1 MITST
6 EMNPAVAEV
15 FLDASYA
22 IALTSP
28 RDQHH
33 ADALR
38 LADQLDAS
46 RTPMVTTRAVLLEVG
61 NAFARLDRRP
71 VGAALLDS
79 LERDPDVEIIP
90 LSEELYQQGVEL
102 YRRYSDKD
110 WGLTDCISFV
120 VMRARGL
127 RDALTS
133 DDHFR
138 QAGFRALLHEQ

>member
-1 MITST
+1 MIIST
-6 EMNPAVAEV
+6 ERNPGVAEV

-38 LADQLDAS
+38 LADRLESS

-61 NAFARLDRRP
+61 NAFARIDRRS

-79 LERDPDVEIIP
+79 LERDPDVEIVP
-90 LSEELYQQGVEL
+90 LSEELYQQGAEL
-102 YRRYSDKD
+102 YQRYSDKE

-120 VMRARGL
+120 VMRSRGL